1 MEEAGRESIAV
12 GMLVAVY
19 TKDRIVRPWIRRVTE
34 RDGAQITVLWY
45 SGSYTGSWKPG
56 ATSDTIPLD
65 SAIHWDF
72 ELTRRGQK
80 LHKCVRVALIS
91 KYSELDD

>member
-1 MEEAGRESIAV
+1 MSRLRSVCWWLCIPRTGSCDL
-12 GMLVAVY
+12 GL
-19 TKDRIVRPWIRRVTE
+19 DGSTE